1 MRARAVVRGLFVLG
15 LALASTSSG
24 RRARADEPTLSPD
37 RLKAA
42 EEEYDAGRRAYLAE
56 QFESAALHFENAFRD
71 APRAQVLRNAIRSRQ
86 QARQLA
92 RAATLA
98 AVAKRRYAADPQT
111 RDLAEDVLREAG
123 PKLHEVRVTCS
134 LPCSVG
140 VDGRIGTLE
149 EGTTAV
155 LYLDPGKHAL
165 SFGFSK
171 GRSVER
177 AFEARAGAK
186 DDLAVDAP
194 RETAVA
200 PPPPQ
205 GPAPSSAPPREAPP
219 RVSSGLP
226 PAVFFVGVG
235 LTLAAGAATA
245 ISGADTL
252 ASPGKDAVREGCV
265 GQGEDCELY
274 KSGLAGELRTNIG
287 LGLTGGLVVVT
298 TVVGL
303 FFTDWGASPAPAPKT
318 SGLRLRFDGP
328 RLRATF

>member
-1 MRARAVVRGLFVLG
+1 MRARAVVRGLFVCG
-15 LALASTSSG
+15 LALSSG
-24 RRARADEPTLSPD
+24 AFGGLARADEPALSPD

-86 QARQLA
+86 QAKQLA

-98 AVAKRRYAADPQT
+98 AVAKRRYAADAQT
-111 RDLAEDVLREAG
+111 RDLADDVLREAG

-155 LYLDPGKHAL
+155 LYLDPGKHEL
-165 SFGFSK
+165 SFGFSRGK
-171 GRSVER
+171 SVLR
-177 AFEARAGAK
+177 AFDARAGAK

-194 RETAVA
+194 RETS

-205 GPAPSSAPPREAPP
+205 AGPAPSPVPPREAPP
-219 RVSSGLP
+219 RASSGLP

-303 FFTDWGASPAPAPKT
+303 FLTDWGGSSAQPAKT
-318 SGLRLRFDGP
+318 GGLRLRLDGP

>member
-1 MRARAVVRGLFVLG
+1 MRARAVVRGLFVCG
-15 LALASTSSG
+15 LALSSG
-24 RRARADEPTLSPD
+24 AFGGLARADEPALSPD

-86 QARQLA
+86 QAKQLA

-98 AVAKRRYAADPQT
+98 AVAKRRYAADAQT
-111 RDLAEDVLREAG
+111 RDLADDVLREAG
-123 PKLHEVRVTCS
+123 PKLHEVRITCS

-155 LYLDPGKHAL
+155 LYLDPGKHEL
-165 SFGFSK
+165 SFGFSRGK
-171 GRSVER
+171 SVLR
-177 AFEARAGAK
+177 AFDARAGAK

-194 RETAVA
+194 RETS

-205 GPAPSSAPPREAPP
+205 AVPAPSPVPPREAPP
-219 RVSSGLP
+219 RASSGLP

-235 LTLAAGAATA
+235 LTPRGR
-245 ISGADTL
+245 GGHGD
-252 ASPGKDAVREGCV
+252 
-265 GQGEDCELY
+265 
-274 KSGLAGELRTNIG
+274 
-287 LGLTGGLVVVT
+287 LGGRYPRFAWKRRRSGGLCRS
-298 TVVGL
+298 GR
-303 FFTDWGASPAPAPKT
+303 
-318 SGLRLRFDGP
+318 GLRALQERP
-328 RLRATF
+328 RG

>member
-1 MRARAVVRGLFVLG
+1 MRARAVVRGLFVCG
-15 LALASTSSG
+15 LALSSG
-24 RRARADEPTLSPD
+24 ALGGLAHADEPALSPD

-86 QARQLA
+86 QAKQLA

-98 AVAKRRYAADPQT
+98 AVAKRRYTADPQT

-155 LYLDPGKHAL
+155 LYLDPGKHEL
-165 SFGFSK
+165 SFGFSRGK
-171 GRSVER
+171 AVLR
-177 AFEARAGAK
+177 AFDARAGAK

-194 RETAVA
+194 RETA

-205 GPAPSSAPPREAPP
+205 ATPAPSSIPPREAPP
-219 RVSSGLP
+219 RASSGLP
-226 PAVFFVGVG
+226 PAVFYVGVG

-265 GQGEDCELY
+265 GQGEECELY

-303 FFTDWGASPAPAPKT
+303 FLTDWGTSPAQAPKT
-318 SGLRLRFDGP
+318 SGMRLRFDGP